1 MAISKILIVDD
12 EPDIAE
18 TMAFMLQARNY
29 SVSVAS
35 GGLEGIEKAKTEV
48 PDLILLD
55 IMMPDMDGYDACKK
69 LKANKI
75 TGHIPVI
82 MLTAKGEN
90 EAVLKAHSIGADD
103 YVVKP
108 FSLPTLLNK
117 LKKFLGK

>member
-1 MAISKILIVDD
+1 MAIGKILIVDD
-12 EPDIAE
+12 EPDIVE
-18 TMAFMLQARNY
+18 TMTFMLQARNY

-35 GGLEGIEKAKTEV
+35 GGLEGIKKARTEV

-55 IMMPDMDGYDACKK
+55 IMMPDMDGYAACKR

-108 FSLPTLLNK
+108 FSLPTLLSK

>member
-12 EPDIAE
+12 EPDIVE

-29 SVSVAS
+29 SVSIAS
-35 GGLEGIEKAKTEV
+35 GGLEGIKKARTEV

-55 IMMPDMDGYDACKK
+55 IMMPDMNGYDACKK

>member
-1 MAISKILIVDD
+1 MAIGKILIVDD
-12 EPDIAE
+12 EPDIVE
-18 TMAFMLQARNY
+18 TMTFMLQARNY

-35 GGLEGIEKAKTEV
+35 GGLEGIKKARTEV

-55 IMMPDMDGYDACKK
+55 IMMPDMDGYAACKK

-108 FSLPTLLNK
+108 FSLPTLLSK